1 MKRRFSLFTYP
12 VMDMKAAEAALNRRA
27 AKGWR
32 LEKIWMGILAVFV
45 PAHVPVTYCLDWC
58 DNVKDTERMDYK
70 ELLSQAGWEHRMEL
84 PYWNLYEAPAGTAPI
99 QTDGELEYQ
108 RFRDKVMRRMAKGFL
123 LTLVVMGIQ
132 LLNIIARSGEFGAMS
147 ALMWASTLHMMLAL
161 LLLLPLW
168 GLGGLAWLGRMALRL
183 RQWRQAARE
192 DGPTPVPG
200 RWSGLAAALLT
211 LAGWLSV
218 ILVCAAA
225 VWDMTTNCVPTLPFA
240 GLFLL
245 CAGILF
251 VRSLWER
258 HQTKWVRRMAALCL
272 VTALCGGAGRLFFAE
287 PAENS
292 LLEPPLSD
300 LHLLPGVTEVWTMW
314 GERRHGDTSLLS
326 CTAWDEVDPEHP
338 ETRGIQ
344 ETILGIRRKDAQV
357 RGTAWR
363 ARWPWLAGWVASLQ
377 RGGME
382 PVEGYPGVWHRETR
396 KGELWLLRRGTLV
409 LRVKNELEPLDE
421 DWLAATL
428 ALLEEERS

>member
-12 VMDMKAAEAALNRRA
+12 VMDMKAAEAELNRRA

-32 LEKIWMGILAVFV
+32 LEKIWMGLLAVFV
-45 PAHVPVTYCLDWC
+45 PAHVPVRYCLDWC

-108 RFRDKVMRRMAKGFL
+108 RFRDKVMRRMVRGIP
-123 LTLVVMGIQ
+123 LTLLVVGIQ
-132 LLNIIARSGEFGAMS
+132 LLNIIAQSGEFGAMS

-218 ILVCAAA
+218 VLVCAAA

-240 GLFLL
+240 GVFLL

-251 VRSLWER
+251 ARSLWER
-258 HQTKWVRRMAALCL
+258 HQTKWVRRMASLCL
-272 VTALCGGAGRLFFAE
+272 ATALCGGAGGMVFFRQAE
-287 PAENS
+287 TT

-300 LHLLPGVTEVWTMW
+300 LHLLPGVTEVWSLW
-314 GERRHGDTSLLS
+314 ENRNNAATSLLS
-326 CTAWDEVDPEHP
+326 CTDWDELEPDG
-338 ETRGIQ
+338 ETGFGIH
-344 ETILGIRRKDAQV
+344 ETVLGVRMETPV

-363 ARWPWLAGWVASLQ
+363 ARWPWLAEWAASLQ

-382 PVEGYPGVWHRETR
+382 PVEGYPGVWHRETG
-396 KGELWLLRRGTLV
+396 KGELWLLRRDTLV
-409 LRVKNELEPLDE
+409 LRVKNDLEPLGE
-421 DWLAATL
+421 DWLADML
-428 ALLEEERS
+428 AQMEEEAP